1 MSRRQEVFTN
11 NCFYH
16 VFNRTIDARL
26 VFRDLVSCKTF
37 IKTLRYYRS
46 LKADVSLSKLGKLD
60 LESQKQIWQN
70 VSEKSS
76 FQVEILAYCLMPT
89 HFHLILEQLRQNGV
103 TVFLS
108 NVANSFTRNFNLSS
122 ERKGPIFLPRFKAS
136 HITNEEQL
144 LHVSR
149 YIHLNPYSGG
159 VVSSTEELQI
169 YEWSSF
175 REYHTSVSNSL
186 SSTSRIL
193 HLFGN
198 NSKNYSQFVFD
209 NADYQRTLER
219 LKYAEKW

>member
-1 MSRRQEVFTN
+1 MSRRQETFVN
-11 NCFYH
+11 QCFYH
-16 VFNRTIDARL
+16 VFNRTIDSRP
-26 VFRDLVSCKTF
+26 VFRDVVSCRTF
-37 IKTLRYYRS
+37 IKALRYYRS
-46 LKADVSLSKLGKLD
+46 LKADFSLSKLDKLD
-60 LESQKQIWQN
+60 KESQRQIWQN
-70 VSEKSS
+70 VSDKAF

-89 HFHLILEQLRQNGV
+89 HFHLILEQLRQDGV
-103 TVFLS
+103 KTFLS

-136 HITNEEQL
+136 HIVNEEQL

-159 VVSSTEELQI
+159 VLSSVEELQT

-175 REYHTSVSNSL
+175 REYCTSVHNPL
-186 SSTSRIL
+186 SSTSKIL
-193 HLFGN
+193 HFFGN
-198 NSKNYSQFVFD
+198 NPGNYSQFVLD